1 MAAADRKER
10 ERAIRV
16 DDIVDAAERVF
27 FGKDGQAAT
36 MDDVAREA
44 DFSKRTIYK
53 YFSSKDL
60 LMLAISLRG
69 HRLLNGM
76 LVETAR
82 QLDAR
87 SGLDKLEA
95 YGRTYLDF
103 RNRHPEYFAVIL
115 GYQTVVAS
123 MNGTAEI
130 ARQCYE
136 EGEKPTVMIE
146 AAIKAGV
153 ADGSLRKDIDPAEAA
168 VILWAD
174 IVGLILILDRK
185 ADYLSGY
192 RNITINSLID
202 SAFVYLRRSIEA

>member
-10 ERAIRV
+10 ERAIRL

-103 RNRHPEYFAVIL
+103 RNRYPEYFAVIL

-123 MNGTAEI
+123 MTGTEEI